1 MYLIETKTNK
11 RFEVIVDSVDEQ
23 DFKSIT
29 KSKFYFNWKEEK
41 KHDVY
46 KLLLE
51 DEIVGLMSCFDDER
65 DKRIEIKLLSVSKEN
80 RGQNKR
86 YERIAGTLIG
96 YACREAMKRYGIE
109 GCVSLVPKTQLKHH
123 YIEQYGM
130 IDAGRQVFLEGEQL
144 LRMLKEYEL

>member
-1 MYLIETKTNK
+1 LFVY
-11 RFEVIVDSVDEQ
+11 FGYVFDSVDEQ

-41 KHDVY
+41 QHGIY
-46 KLLLE
+46 KLVLE
-51 DEIVGLMSCFDDER
+51 NEIVGLMSCFDDER

-80 RGQNKR
+80 RGKNKR

-96 YACREAMKRYGIE
+96 YACKEAMKRYGIE
-109 GCVSLVPKTQLKHH
+109 ECVSLVPKTQLKHH

-130 IDAGRQVFLEGEQL
+130 IDSGRQVFLEGEQL
-144 LRMLKEYEL
+144 LRILKEYEL